1 MPDNDEIEIIDE
13 APSVEETKE
22 VPVDDAIEDL
32 KRQIEAE
39 RQARIEA
46 ERQAQAA
53 RAEAANARR
62 DVDDTNI
69 QLVESAID
77 TLNRETEIAKANLA
91 AAMRA
96 GDHQMAAEFQAEI
109 ASNASKLQQL
119 EQGLNQMK
127 SKPAPVANQPR
138 TPTVDDFA
146 SRLTP
151 RSADWIRK
159 HPEFVTN
166 PALNQRMISAHNF
179 VVSDGVAPDTD
190 EYFERIESLL
200 KVRQAQ
206 APAAQEDASSAAAKV
221 VQRRDAAPAA
231 APVNGGG
238 GRSSN
243 VVRLSADEKEM
254 AEMMGMTPQEYA
266 KNKLKLIEEGKMGR

>member
-13 APSVEETKE
+13 APSVEEIKE

-190 EYFERIESLL
+190 EYFERIEGLL
-200 KVRQAQ
+200 KIK
-206 APAAQEDASSAAAKV
+206 APAPAPQEDASSAAAKV

>member
-1 MPDNDEIEIIDE
+1 MQDNDEVVIDDE
-13 APSVEETKE
+13 LPEVPETKE
-22 VPVDDAIEDL
+22 VPVEDAIADL

-46 ERQAQAA
+46 ERREQIA
-53 RAEAANARR
+53 RQEADIARR

-77 TLNRETEIAKANLA
+77 TLNRENEITKANLA

-96 GDHQMAAEFQAEI
+96 GDHSAAAEFQAEM
-109 ASNASKLQQL
+109 ASNATKLQQL
-119 EQGLNQMK
+119 QNGLSQMK
-127 SKPAPVANQPR
+127 SKPAPVAQPPR
-138 TPTVDDFA
+138 TPTVEDFA

-151 RSADWIRK
+151 RSADWIRQ
-159 HPEFVTN
+159 HPESVTN

-190 EYFERIESLL
+190 EYFQRIEGLL
-200 KVRQAQ
+200 KIKPQ
-206 APAAQEDASSAAAKV
+206 APAQLEDASSSAAKV

-231 APVNGGG
+231 APVNGGSG
-238 GRSSN
+238 GRSN

-254 AEMMGMTPQEYA
+254 AEMMGMTAQEYA
-266 KNKLKLIEEGKMGR
+266 KNKMKLIEEGKIGK

>member
-1 MPDNDEIEIIDE
+1 MQDNEEVVIEDE
-13 APSVEETKE
+13 AAEAETETKE
-22 VPVDDAIEDL
+22 IPVEDAIADL

-39 RQARIEA
+39 RQARMEA
-46 ERQAQAA
+46 ERREHIA
-53 RAEAANARR
+53 RQDADIARR

-77 TLNRETEIAKANLA
+77 TLNRENEITKANMA

-96 GDHQMAAEFQAEI
+96 GDHSAAAEFQAEI

-119 EQGLNQMK
+119 TNGLQQMK
-127 SKPAPVANQPR
+127 NRPAPVAPQPR
-138 TPTVDDFA
+138 SFTVDDFA

-190 EYFERIESLL
+190 EYFQRIEGML
-200 KVRQAQ
+200 KVKAQ
-206 APAAQEDASSAAAKV
+206 APAQPDDASSSAAKV

-238 GRSSN
+238 GRSN

-254 AEMMGMTPQEYA
+254 AEMMGMTAQDYA
-266 KNKLKLIEEGKMGR
+266 KNKMKLIEEGKIGK